1 MKNCSELL
9 QVYSDFA
16 KMVKTQF
23 SKRIKIFRPDNVLE
37 YTQCAFQAVL
47 HSYGIIHQLTCQGTS
62 QQNGRAQRKLRH
74 ILDTV
79 RAFLL
84 FAKFP
89 LLFGVKLLSMLL
101 ITFLVLSSKIKLHMT
116 FLSHL

>member
-16 KMVKTQF
+16 KMVKTQI
-23 SKRIKIFRPDNVLE
+23 SKRIKIFQPDNVLE
-37 YTQCAFQAVL
+37 YTQYAFQAVL

-79 RAFLL
+79 CAL
-84 FAKFP
+84 
-89 LLFGVKLLSMLL
+89 LLSVKVPAS
-101 ITFLVLSSKIKLHMT
+101 FLGKAALHIGHSINCILSLVIQN
-116 FLSHL
+116 